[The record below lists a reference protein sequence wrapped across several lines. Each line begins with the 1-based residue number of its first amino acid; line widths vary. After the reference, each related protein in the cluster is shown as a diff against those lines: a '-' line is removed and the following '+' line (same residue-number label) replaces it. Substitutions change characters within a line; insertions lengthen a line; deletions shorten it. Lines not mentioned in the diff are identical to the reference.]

1 MRKISMIA
9 IAGTLTL
16 FLGSCTIGGGGGGQQ
31 SEEETEQTPTASPA
45 SPSPAPEETPF
56 AQPLTPEQS
65 TTPPAV
71 AGLVQTLPPGARSIP
86 QGRSNPFATIP
97 VKPRVAVAP
106 DAAAGGGGGRGGRG
120 AVARAR
126 GAATA
131 ARNGVAGAGAAG
143 AGNGAAGRG
152 EQADGLPTAAQPLPA
167 LPQIPSPP
175 EPPRP
180 EGEAGSPG
188 ERLGDGPGFAPSLPA
203 LPEPTL
209 ARSIAVTG
217 VIEVGGVTNAIVKE
231 PNAPSRYVRVGQRLS
246 NGQVLVKRIEVDRGP
261 EPVVILEQF
270 GVEVARRVGDRPEGS
285 EPPGSA

>member
-1 MRKISMIA
+1 MRKISTVA
-9 IAGTLTL
+9 IAGMLTL
-16 FLGSCTIGGGGGGQQ
+16 FLGSCTIGGG
-31 SEEETEQTPTASPA
+31 SDPAAEDTEQTPVASPA
-45 SPSPAPEETPF
+45 SPSPASEETFPE
-56 AQPLTPEQS
+56 PVTPEQ
-65 TTPPAV
+65 TAAPQPVT
-71 AGLVQTLPPGARSIP
+71 GLVQTLSPGERSIP

-97 VKPRVAVAP
+97 VQPRVAVAP
-106 DAAAGGGGGRGGRG
+106 DAAGGGRDGRG
-120 AVARAR
+120 
-126 GAATA
+126 GAT
-131 ARNGVAGAGAAG
+131 RTRGAAG
-143 AGNGAAGRG
+143 AGNGTAGAGATGAGNGAAGT
-152 EQADGLPTAAQPLPA
+152 EETDGLPTAAQPLPS

-180 EGEAGSPG
+180 EGSQAGTPG

-209 ARSIAVTG
+209 ARSIEVTG

-270 GVEVARRVGDRPEGS
+270 GVEVARRVGDQPEGG
-285 EPPGSA
+285 EQPGAA